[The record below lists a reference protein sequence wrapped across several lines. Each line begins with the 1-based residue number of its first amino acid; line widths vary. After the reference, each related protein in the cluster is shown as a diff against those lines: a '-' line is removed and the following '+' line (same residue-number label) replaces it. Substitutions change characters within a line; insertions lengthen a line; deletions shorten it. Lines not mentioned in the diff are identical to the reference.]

1 MKKYI
6 KILVLFLTLII
17 LGGSVTNAQTTYHR
31 KHRKMSNRA
40 KGAIIGG
47 AGGAVAGGLIGHG
60 VGGALIGGAIGA
72 GGGYIIGDA
81 TDRKKQRQQ
90 EAYRRAHPLHH
101 PKYVTTTTTVKTA
114 HY

>member
-1 MKKYI
+1 MKRYI
-6 KILVLFLTLII
+6 KILVLFLTVTI
-17 LGGSVTNAQTTYHR
+17 LGSSVTDAQTTYHR

-47 AGGAVAGGLIGHG
+47 VGGAVAGGLIGHG
-60 VGGALIGGAIGA
+60 IGGAAIGGAIGA
-72 GGGYIIGDA
+72 GGGYVVGDA
-81 TDRKKQRQQ
+81 VDRKKQRQR
-90 EAYRRAHPLHH
+90 EAYLRAHPTRK